1 MQVTY
6 CADAI
11 VFAYL
16 PGDHEPHVLLG
27 VRGRHSDAY
36 PGCHCIP
43 GGEVEEDELARE
55 AAARELAEE
64 TGLKIDPGAFDLADI
79 LDSPGRDPRGSVVS
93 AAYVVVLRVPELPA
107 VTGADDLDSAA
118 WHPVARVWNH
128 GLPMAFDHADAIET
142 ALHEVEKAASK

>member
-16 PGDHEPHVLLG
+16 PGEHEPHVLLG
-27 VRGRHSDAY
+27 VRAENSDAY

-43 GGEVEEDELARE
+43 GGEVEGDELARE
-55 AAARELAEE
+55 AAARELGEE
-64 TGLKIDPGAFDLADI
+64 TGLKIDPAAFDLADI
-79 LDSPGRDPRGSVVS
+79 LDSPGRDPRGNVVS
-93 AAYVVVLRVPELPA
+93 AAYVVVLAVPELPA

-118 WHPVARVWNH
+118 WHPVANVWNG
-128 GLPMAFDHADAIET
+128 GLEMAFDHAYAIEV
-142 ALHEVEKAASK
+142 ALGHVEAAAAK

>member
-6 CADAI
+6 CADAV

-16 PGDHEPHVLLG
+16 PGEREPHVLLG

-36 PGCHCIP
+36 PGHSCLP

-64 TGLKIDPGAFDLADI
+64 TGLKIDPGEFYLGDV
-79 LDSPGRDPRGSVVS
+79 LDDPGRDPRGPVVS
-93 AAYVVVLRVPELPA
+93 AVYVVIMTVNRLPA
-107 VTGADDLDSAA
+107 VKGADDLESAA
-118 WHPVARVWNH
+118 WHPVARIWD
-128 GLPMAFDHADAIET
+128 GTLRMAFDHADAVERVLGDIESR
-142 ALHEVEKAASK
+142 ARR

>member
-6 CADAI
+6 CADAV

-16 PGDHEPHVLLG
+16 PNQIEPYVLLG

-36 PGCHCIP
+36 PGHHCLP

-55 AAARELAEE
+55 AAVRELAEE
-64 TGLKIDPGAFDLADI
+64 TGLKLDPRNVEIVDVMD
-79 LDSPGRDPRGSVVS
+79 DPGRDPRGPVVS
-93 AAYVVVLRVPELPA
+93 AVYVHTMKVDTLPA

-118 WHPVARVWNH
+118 WHRVTRVWNG
-128 GLPMAFDHADAIET
+128 GLRMAFDHANAIER
-142 ALHEVEKAASK
+142 ALHNVEHPRA

>member
-11 VFAYL
+11 DFAYL

-27 VRGRHSDAY
+27 VRSETSDAY

-64 TGLKIDPGAFDLADI
+64 TGLKIDPGAFDLVDV
-79 LDSPGRDPRGSVVS
+79 LDSPGRDPRGNVVS
-93 AAYVVVLRVPELPA
+93 AAYVVVLTVRELPA

-118 WHPVARVWNH
+118 WYPVANVWNH

-142 ALHEVEKAASK
+142 ALGQVEAAAAK